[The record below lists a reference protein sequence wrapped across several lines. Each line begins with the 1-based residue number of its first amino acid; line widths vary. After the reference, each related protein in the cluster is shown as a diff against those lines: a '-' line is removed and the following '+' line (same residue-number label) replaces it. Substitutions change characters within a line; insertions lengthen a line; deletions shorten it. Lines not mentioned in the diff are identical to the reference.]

1 MDSTENFH
9 TPVLLKKSVELLIN
23 PKFENQVIVDG
34 TAGGGGYAEE
44 ICKRVSDKSKM
55 ICIDKDENAL
65 VFSKKRLQKYSKK
78 ILFVKNNFGDI
89 KRILASLKIDSITG
103 FILDLGLSSYQLNTE
118 NGFSYMKDTPLDMR
132 ADKKDK
138 IQASEIINS
147 FSKEELTNVF
157 KDYGEIGNPKRL
169 SNAVSRE
176 RKNRKITTTMQLVE
190 VIKNEY
196 KISEKNLNRFLSK
209 IFQAIRIKV
218 NNELENLKSA
228 LEQSL
233 DLLTVDGRLVVVSYH
248 SLEDRIVKNFLREKS
263 FRPAVSKYKPDEI
276 NTDRKL
282 KILTKKAITPDR
294 EEIKHNPKSRSAKL
308 RAAERL

>member
-9 TPVLLKKSVELLIN
+9 TPVLLIKSVELLIN
-23 PKFENQVIVDG
+23 PMFDNQVIVDG
-34 TAGGGGYAEE
+34 TTGGGGYAEE

-138 IQASEIINS
+138 IQE
-147 FSKEELTNVF
+147 T
-157 KDYGEIGNPKRL
+157 
-169 SNAVSRE
+169 
-176 RKNRKITTTMQLVE
+176 
-190 VIKNEY
+190 
-196 KISEKNLNRFLSK
+196 
-209 IFQAIRIKV
+209 
-218 NNELENLKSA
+218 
-228 LEQSL
+228 
-233 DLLTVDGRLVVVSYH
+233 
-248 SLEDRIVKNFLREKS
+248 
-263 FRPAVSKYKPDEI
+263 
-276 NTDRKL
+276 
-282 KILTKKAITPDR
+282 
-294 EEIKHNPKSRSAKL
+294 
-308 RAAERL
+308 